1 MLFKKKNFREA
12 ELARSSSESR
22 FPNFDNGLDLRPTRS
37 REIKDR
43 NREIKKT
50 INTPTDRTFGGDLL
64 LDESPIKNLSE
75 IDRNENENKI
85 KKEGEKDKDCTNVLP
100 SENIIKNEIGKGE
113 PTNIIPLNADNNNQ
127 IDTDDRFEKIQ
138 LELSQSLSTLKVRFE
153 INNFTF
159 CLGIECFYST
169 SLKIFQSSTVITT
182 VDWSVL
188 CLKFLKFLN
197 LKIYPFCIFDFFFRE
212 KQIESLIKSVRDLEL
227 EVEKLNSELSNNM
240 KGSMNDRKLE
250 QIEQENVDLM
260 GEGKR

>member
-50 INTPTDRTFGGDLL
+50 INTGTDRTFGGDLL
-64 LDESPIKNLSE
+64 LDESPIKILSE
-75 IDRNENENKI
+75 IDRNESKEEKGDTNLSRNE
-85 KKEGEKDKDCTNVLP
+85 KDCTNVLP

-113 PTNIIPLNADNNNQ
+113 PTNIIPLNADKNNNISNQ

-159 CLGIECFYST
+159 CLGFECFYST
-169 SLKIFQSSTVITT
+169 CLKIFQSSTVITT

-188 CLKFLKFLN
+188 CLKFLKFVN
-197 LKIYPFCIFDFFFRE
+197 LKIYPFCIFDFP
-212 KQIESLIKSVRDLEL
+212 QGKSD
-227 EVEKLNSELSNNM
+227 
-240 KGSMNDRKLE
+240 
-250 QIEQENVDLM
+250 
-260 GEGKR
+260 